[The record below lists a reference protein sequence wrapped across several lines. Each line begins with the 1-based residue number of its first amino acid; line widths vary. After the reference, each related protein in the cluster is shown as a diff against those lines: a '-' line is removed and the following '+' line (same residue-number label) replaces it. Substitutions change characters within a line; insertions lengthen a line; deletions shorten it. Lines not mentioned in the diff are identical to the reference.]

1 MTIRVNNIFI
11 FIFLIGAEEQEDFQD
26 APKEND
32 QEDALYQDES
42 EEQEDLPEEDENG
55 KFLQLSKYLNFVTN
69 VQL

>member
-1 MTIRVNNIFI
+1 MTTHVNNIFI